1 MPIIDEGK
9 LRIFADWTAI
19 ISANVCLDQGYD
31 VYLENPCD
39 FANRKHVYGN
49 LLLFMP
55 FIEKFPNFY
64 YIYLPF
70 IFCFLIPCV
79 LLYLVK
85 DAQRPGTGGGN
96 TVRSTNGGGGPGY
109 QPVATDET

>member
-1 MPIIDEGK
+1 MFRFEGC
-9 LRIFADWTAI
+9 FACARVGDWIMFLVLA
-19 ISANVCLDQGYD
+19 
-31 VYLENPCD
+31 
-39 FANRKHVYGN
+39 
-49 LLLFMP
+49 
-55 FIEKFPNFY
+55 
-64 YIYLPF
+64 PF

>member
-70 IFCFLIPCV
+70 IFCFLFLSVISYLLFDKKFKKYWLSFLILIFSIPV
-79 LLYLVK
+79 
-85 DAQRPGTGGGN
+85 
-96 TVRSTNGGGGPGY
+96 
-109 QPVATDET
+109 